1 MPTVTR
7 DRFDALVF
15 DLDGTL
21 LDGKGTLAA
30 ATKAAVARARDA
42 GYLVVLATGRSL
54 AGTRGIHEQLA
65 LDTDACCYN
74 GAWIGRPDADE
85 TPWHYAPIADPLLSH
100 VASVEGRARFHFR
113 HHKHKKYTPR
123 IEHADHRRVADWFLN
138 VIEAAEGG
146 PALPAADLIRVS
158 LFFDGQAASDGAWE
172 SLPPDA
178 REALHRE
185 VFPMAIFPD
194 FEDVGLVLCEVQGRG
209 RGKAEVF
216 RLLEERHGV
225 PASRVVAFGD
235 QQNDV
240 PLLGGAG
247 LAVAMGNAIPAAR
260 DVADLVIGDH
270 REDGVARWLD
280 AEVAE

>member
-21 LDGKGTLAA
+21 LDGKGALSDRA
-30 ATKAAVARARDA
+30 KQAVARARDA

-54 AGTRGIHEQLA
+54 SGTREIHRALE

-74 GAWIGRPDADE
+74 GAWIGRPDSEHA
-85 TPWHYAPIADPLLSH
+85 PWHYAPIADPLLTH
-100 VASVEGRARFHFR
+100 VAAVEGRARFHFR
-113 HHKHKKYTPR
+113 HHRHMKYTPR
-123 IEHADHRRVADWFLN
+123 IEHDDHRRVAKWFLN
-138 VIEAAEGG
+138 VVEVAGG
-146 PALPAADLIRVS
+146 KDSLPGSDLIRVS
-158 LFFDGQAASDGAWE
+158 LFFDGLDASEAAWA
-172 SLPPDA
+172 SLPDAA

-194 FEDVGLVLCEVQGRG
+194 FEDVGLVLCEVQGHG
-209 RGKAEVF
+209 QGKAEVYRF
-216 RLLEERHGV
+216 LKERHGI
-225 PASRVVAFGD
+225 PAARVVAVGD

-240 PLLGGAG
+240 PMLAGAG

-270 REDGVARWLD
+270 RADGLAKWLD
-280 AEVAE
+280 AEVS

>member
-21 LDGKGTLAA
+21 LDGKGALSARS
-30 ATKAAVARARDA
+30 KDAVARARDA

-54 AGTRGIHEQLA
+54 AGTRTIHRELD
-65 LDTDACCYN
+65 LDTHACCYN
-74 GAWIGRPDADE
+74 GAWIGPPEDGGA
-85 TPWHYAPIADPLLSH
+85 PWHYAPIADPLLAH
-100 VASVEGRARFHFR
+100 VATVESGARFHFR
-113 HHKHKKYTPR
+113 HHRHKKYTPR

-138 VIEAAEGG
+138 VVEVPEGPG
-146 PALPAADLIRVS
+146 GLPAADLIRVS
-158 LFFDGQAASDGAWE
+158 LFFDGIDASERAWE
-172 SLPPDA
+172 SLPPEA

-216 RLLEERHGV
+216 RLLDERHGV
-225 PASRVVAFGD
+225 PASRVVAVGD

-240 PLLGGAG
+240 PMLAGAG

-260 DVADLVIGDH
+260 EAAHLVIGDH
-270 REDGVARWLD
+270 RDDGLARWLD
-280 AEVAE
+280 AEVS